1 MITPRRPARDAGY
14 LPYLVPG
21 LILFSLVILLPF
33 VMTIAIS
40 FTRWTG
46 VGTPTW
52 IGLENYARLLTD
64 KTFWAS
70 FSHILALV
78 VAMVIVP
85 TIIGLILAAMLF
97 DYVGRVFG
105 RGMASFLRAGYY
117 FPQILPIAVAGVVWG
132 WILNP
137 QDGAL
142 NSVLRTVGLDG
153 LAQNWLGSQSTALLS
168 VMGIMIWFQIGYP
181 LVIFM
186 AGLQRID
193 PDLYEAAE
201 LDGAGWLQ
209 RFRYITVHLIRP
221 ELYVVVLTTTMAAL
235 KVFAQVFVLTR
246 GGPGTAT
253 IVPSYFAYQ
262 NFFEK
267 AAVGYGSAISTVL
280 AAIIIALAITFLRA
294 QSRSD
299 DVAWA

>member
-1 MITPRRPARDAGY
+1 
-14 LPYLVPG
+14 
-21 LILFSLVILLPF
+21 
-33 VMTIAIS
+33 MT
-40 FTRWTG
+40 
-46 VGTPTW
+46 
-52 IGLENYARLLTD
+52 
-64 KTFWAS
+64 
-70 FSHILALV
+70 
-78 VAMVIVP
+78 IVP
-85 TIIGLILAAMLF
+85 TVVGLILAATLF
-97 DYVGRVFG
+97 DYIGRVFG

-117 FPQILPIAVAGVVWG
+117 LPQILPIAIAGVVWG
-132 WILNP
+132 WILHP
-137 QDGAL
+137 QYGVL
-142 NSVLRTVGLDG
+142 NSVLGAIGLGG

-168 VMGIMIWFQIGYP
+168 VMAIMIWFQLGYP

-201 LDGAGWLQ
+201 LDGASWFQ
-209 RFRYITVHLIRP
+209 RFRYITVQLIRP

-267 AAVGYGSAISTVL
+267 AAVGYGSAISTLL
-280 AAIIIALAITFLRA
+280 AAIIIALAIAFLRA

-299 DVAWA
+299 SVTWA